1 MKKFIFAMFVAVATL
16 ACFSSC
22 SKDDKDGIQVSDLSG
37 NTFEG
42 VDEELESTYSISFDA
57 TTFSFSVDGVQ
68 QGTGTYTVADNTV
81 SLNYTAGNYEGK
93 KETMTGDGSK
103 KLVYAGVTLKKK

>member
-22 SKDDKDGIQVSDLSG
+22 SDDKDDIQVSDLNG

-42 VDEELESTYSISFDA
+42 EDVELGSTYSISFDA

-68 QGTGTYTVADNTV
+68 KGTGSYTVADNTV
-81 SLNYTAGNYEGK
+81 SLNYTAGDYAGK